1 MYKGTRPEEAE
12 ESGKSWTFFTNH
24 SHVLFYL
31 HFHSDMPMRDIALHV
46 GITER
51 AVQRII
57 KDLSDN
63 GVLTVRKVGRKNS
76 YSVNSGVPLRHS
88 IESHRTVGDLL
99 AFIQSS

>member
-1 MYKGTRPEEAE
+1 MYKERWSEEPEDT
-12 ESGKSWTFFTNH
+12 GKSWTFFTNH

-31 HFHSDMPMRDIALHV
+31 HFHPNMPMRDIALHV

-57 KDLSDN
+57 KDLSDE
-63 GVLTVRKVGRKNS
+63 GVLTVRKVGRRNS
-76 YSVNSGVPLRHS
+76 YSVNPGVHLRHS

-99 AFIQSS
+99 AFIQRS

>member
-1 MYKGTRPEEAE
+1 MN
-12 ESGKSWTFFTNH
+12 SWTFFTNH

-31 HFHSDMPMRDIALHV
+31 HFHPDMTMRDISVHV

-57 KDLSDN
+57 KDLHEI
-63 GVLTVRKVGRKNS
+63 GVLQVRKVGRKNS
-76 YSVNSGVPLRHS
+76 YTVNSEIPLRHR

-99 AFIQSS
+99 SFIKQA

>member
-1 MYKGTRPEEAE
+1 MQEN
-12 ESGKSWTFFTNH
+12 GKSWTFFTNH

-31 HFHSDMPMRDIALHV
+31 HVHPDMPMRDIALHV

-57 KDLSDN
+57 KDLAHI

-76 YSVNSGVPLRHS
+76 YTVNSEVPLRHP

-99 AFIQSS
+99 AFIQRS